1 MSNMTMDELLA
12 RSAALHHHLCPR
24 QVLGV
29 RMGMLAGK
37 LLCLDLPQDDKR
49 LFVFL
54 ETDGCTSDGVAVAS
68 GASVGHRWHAQL
80 LGYQRLAD
88 DQLLIADPV
97 VLTVDLEALISHA
110 GARAVCVACGEEIIN
125 RREIL
130 RGDDCLCRACAGEA
144 YYTPEPCLP
153 IADARSSR
161 PMPADLARLTEARI

>member
-1 MSNMTMDELLA
+1 MRMMDFGKVAATFVDTGAGDAVRIYPHPESRSRAKAAAPEA
-12 RSAALHHHLCPR
+12 R
-24 QVLGV
+24 
-29 RMGMLAGK
+29 
-37 LLCLDLPQDDKR
+37 D
-49 LFVFL
+49 
-54 ETDGCTSDGVAVAS
+54 
-68 GASVGHRWHAQL
+68 RWHAQL